1 MARPRRRALQPSDIE
16 GLEYFDTLV
25 PLLARLKD
33 IGTQRDRAGNR
44 QLFYDQ
50 YVCLLLLYFFSPTI
64 TSLRALQQAS
74 TLEAVQ
80 RQLGIRATSLGSFS
94 EAAGCLTP
102 RPCTK
107 SSRNWRPRPRRWS
120 MDPTAPVARSHRRR
134 RQYLSRFPRMAW
146 ALWKDSEH
154 RGVKLHLHFD
164 VFCGTPLDASI
175 THASGSETDQLRA
188 MLRPGRLYVIDRGYL
203 DHEGCGRASA
213 KDFHEIRAVF
223 TRGVA

>member
-1 MARPRRRALQPSDIE
+1 M
-16 GLEYFDTLV
+16 

-33 IGTQRDRAGNR
+33 IGTERDRAGNR

-80 RQLGIRATSLGSFS
+80 RRLGIRATSLGSFS
-94 EAAGCLTP
+94 EAARLFDAKALHQILQELAAKAAPLVNGPDARQLLHLTAVDGSIF
-102 RPCTK
+102 R
-107 SSRNWRPRPRRWS
+107 
-120 MDPTAPVARSHRRR
+120 A
-134 RQYLSRFPRMAW
+134 FPRMAW

-164 VFCGTPLDASI
+164 VFCGTPAGCLHYPRLWLGNGSAAG
-175 THASGSETDQLRA
+175 HAAAGTPVR
-188 MLRPGRLYVIDRGYL
+188 
-203 DHEGCGRASA
+203 H
-213 KDFHEIRAVF
+213 
-223 TRGVA
+223 

>member
-64 TSLRALQQAS
+64 TSLRGLQQAW

-80 RQLGIRATSLGSFS
+80 RRLGIGRRRWVPLAKPR
-94 EAAGCLTP
+94 GCLTP

-107 SSRNWRPRPRRWS
+107 SSRNWRPRPRRW
-120 MDPTAPVARSHRRR
+120 
-134 RQYLSRFPRMAW
+134 
-146 ALWKDSEH
+146 
-154 RGVKLHLHFD
+154 
-164 VFCGTPLDASI
+164 
-175 THASGSETDQLRA
+175 
-188 MLRPGRLYVIDRGYL
+188 
-203 DHEGCGRASA
+203 
-213 KDFHEIRAVF
+213 
-223 TRGVA
+223 

>member
-33 IGTQRDRAGNR
+33 IGTERDRAGNR

-80 RQLGIRATSLGSFS
+80 RRLGIRATSLGSFS
-94 EAAGCLTP
+94 EAARLFDA
-102 RPCTK
+102 K
-107 SSRNWRPRPRRWS
+107 ALHQILQELAAKA
-120 MDPTAPVARSHRRR
+120 APMVDGPDAATVAQSHRRG
-134 RQYLSRFPRMAW
+134 RQYLSRVSSHGLGPVERLRTSRSQAALALRRLLRNSPGCLHYPR
-146 ALWKDSEH
+146 LWLGNGSTAGH
-154 RGVKLHLHFD
+154 AAA
-164 VFCGTPLDASI
+164 GTPVR
-175 THASGSETDQLRA
+175 H
-188 MLRPGRLYVIDRGYL
+188 
-203 DHEGCGRASA
+203 
-213 KDFHEIRAVF
+213 
-223 TRGVA
+223 

>member
-25 PLLARLKD
+25 PLLAQLKD

-64 TSLRALQQAS
+64 TSLRLCSRLRPWRPFNDDWGFGRRRWAPLAKP
-74 TLEAVQ
+74 
-80 RQLGIRATSLGSFS
+80 R
-94 EAAGCLTP
+94 GCLTP

-120 MDPTAPVARSHRRR
+120 MDPTRPVARSHRRR
-134 RQYLSRFPRMAW
+134 RQYLSRVSSHGMGPVERLRTSRRQAALALRRLLRNSPGCFHYPR
-146 ALWKDSEH
+146 LWLGNGSAAGH
-154 RGVKLHLHFD
+154 AAA
-164 VFCGTPLDASI
+164 GTPVR
-175 THASGSETDQLRA
+175 H
-188 MLRPGRLYVIDRGYL
+188 
-203 DHEGCGRASA
+203 
-213 KDFHEIRAVF
+213 
-223 TRGVA
+223 

>member
-1 MARPRRRALQPSDIE
+1 MEAAMARPRRRALQPSDIE

-80 RQLGIRATSLGSFS
+80 RRLGIRATSLGSFS
-94 EAAGCLTP
+94 EAARLFDAK
-102 RPCTK
+102 PCTK

-120 MDPTAPVARSHRRR
+120 MDPT
-134 RQYLSRFPRMAW
+134 
-146 ALWKDSEH
+146 
-154 RGVKLHLHFD
+154 
-164 VFCGTPLDASI
+164 
-175 THASGSETDQLRA
+175 
-188 MLRPGRLYVIDRGYL
+188 
-203 DHEGCGRASA
+203 RASCS
-213 KDFHEIRAVF
+213 ISPP
-223 TRGVA
+223 

>member
-1 MARPRRRALQPSDIE
+1 MRVVQHSTQKQPPRSRPTQRTKPGSSWG

-80 RQLGIRATSLGSFS
+80 RRLGIRATSLGSFS
-94 EAAGCLTP
+94 RA
-102 RPCTK
+102 
-107 SSRNWRPRPRRWS
+107 
-120 MDPTAPVARSHRRR
+120 TAS
-134 RQYLSRFPRMAW
+134 
-146 ALWKDSEH
+146 K
-154 RGVKLHLHFD
+154 
-164 VFCGTPLDASI
+164 
-175 THASGSETDQLRA
+175 
-188 MLRPGRLYVIDRGYL
+188 
-203 DHEGCGRASA
+203 
-213 KDFHEIRAVF
+213 
-223 TRGVA
+223 